1 MDGTV
6 ADRTHNYPMT
16 VCPHC
21 GREVPGNMAD
31 MHISVCV
38 FSPDMQARIL
48 AALTTDT
55 PGVGAR
61 QKEYDTT
68 RVVHGAAH
76 ATTLLR
82 AYGGTWTAVLDAFGL
97 TPWVSA
103 SKRAERTPAQRRM
116 TPKQREAAACEDVA
130 AMCEESRRIM
140 AAEYDAAH
148 TFKAC
153 SVRDLPGV
161 TVNGRACV
169 AVMLR

>member
-21 GREVPGNMAD
+21 GREVPGNVSDAQA
-31 MHISVCV
+31 SVCIHR
-38 FSPDMQARIL
+38 PEMKARIL
-48 AALTTDT
+48 AALTSDV
-55 PGVGAR
+55 PGVGVKMKVYESR
-61 QKEYDTT
+61 
-68 RVVHGAAH
+68 RVALGAAH
-76 ATTLLR
+76 STSLLR
-82 AYGGTWTAVLDAFGL
+82 SYGATWGEVLEVFGL
-97 TPWVSA
+97 TIQK
-103 SKRAERTPAQRRM
+103 SKRSTRTPAQRRM
-116 TPKQREAAACEDVA
+116 TARQREAAACEDVA
-130 AMCEESRRIM
+130 AMCDESRRIM

-153 SVRDLPGV
+153 SVRDMPGV

>member
-1 MDGTV
+1 MDGTIE
-6 ADRTHNYPMT
+6 RTHNYPMV

-21 GREVPGNMAD
+21 GREVPAAMTDA
-31 MHISVCV
+31 HASVCIHR
-38 FSPDMQARIL
+38 PEMKARIL
-48 AALTTDT
+48 AALTTDV

-61 QKEYDTT
+61 QKEYDTA

-103 SKRAERTPAQRRM
+103 SRRAARTPAQRRM
-116 TPKQREAAACEDVA
+116 TRQQREDAAIADVA
-130 AMCEESRRIM
+130 AMAEDARQIM
-140 AAEYDAAH
+140 AAEYDDAH
-148 TFKAC
+148 TLRGCA
-153 SVRDLPGV
+153 VRDLPGL
-161 TVNGRACV
+161 TICGRPCV

>member
-1 MDGTV
+1 MDGTIE
-6 ADRTHNYPMT
+6 RTHNYPMV

-21 GREVPGNMAD
+21 GREVPAAMTDA
-31 MHISVCV
+31 HASVCIHR
-38 FSPDMQARIL
+38 PEMKARIL
-48 AALTTDT
+48 AALTTDV

-61 QKEYDTT
+61 QKEYDTA

-97 TPWVSA
+97 TPWVSPT
-103 SKRAERTPAQRRM
+103 RRTERTAAQQRM
-116 TPKQREAAACEDVA
+116 TAKQREEAACADVA
-130 AMCEESRRIM
+130 QMEADARRVL
-140 AAEYDAAH
+140 AGEYDSAH
-148 TFKAC
+148 TLHGC

>member
-6 ADRTHNYPMT
+6 ERTHNYPMV

-21 GREVPGNMAD
+21 GREVPGNVSE
-31 MHISVCV
+31 MHASVCIHR
-38 FSPDMQARIL
+38 PEMKARIL

-61 QKEYDTT
+61 QKEYDTA

-103 SKRAERTPAQRRM
+103 SRRAARTPAQRRM
-116 TPKQREAAACEDVA
+116 TARQREDAACEDVA
-130 AMCEESRRIM
+130 QMCEDARRIV
-140 AAEYDAAH
+140 AAEFDAAH

-161 TVNGRACV
+161 TVNGHKCV